1 MNEHPLFSF
10 RMFLPAML
18 FLVIVGWGG
27 LALLV
32 IFSEP
37 MVWARW
43 GGFVLLTLALVG
55 TTLPLVYFLNRR
67 FPGEKPATPRIILRQ
82 AIWAGVYG
90 TTVVWMWHVLTLPL
104 ALGMA
109 AGFFIIESL
118 IRMAERSSW
127 RPPVS
132 SEPEQD
138 TAVEPGPRP
147 RSTDPE
153 AGDSTQSTP
162 PDFESNKS

>member
-1 MNEHPLFSF
+1 MNERPLFSF

-27 LALLV
+27 LAALV

-82 AIWAGVYG
+82 AIWVGVYG

-132 SEPEQD
+132 PEAEGD
-138 TAVEPGPRP
+138 TALESAPRP
-147 RSTDPE
+147 RATDPD
-153 AGDSTQSTP
+153 AGDAPQSTP
-162 PDFESNKS
+162 PDGDSKKS